1 VHHDS
6 SVHIIH
12 SDAVKGAT
20 VISTTDFRGGVRLMV
35 DGEPFYI
42 VEFQHVKPGKGGAFV
57 RTKLKSYLSGNVLD
71 RTFRSGE
78 RFEEP
83 DLEEREMQFLYATGD
98 DYTFMDTDTYEQL
111 TFEKRQLG
119 DNADL
124 LKENMNVKIL
134 VYEHR
139 PIDVE
144 LPIFIE
150 LKVVD
155 ADPGVRGDTAS
166 GGTKPAVVET
176 GATIK
181 VPLYLEVGNDH
192 QDRHPYESLRGARSV
207 SRKKPRKARI
217 PGTPIVLPGSFGTK
231 SAQDAAAQTR
241 QIQELIDLLKRNH
254 LTELEIERAGI
265 RIRVRHEIGIKTV
278 SASVSEPG
286 QASAPAVTQQA
297 VPASELLEVTAGH
310 ITITSPIVGT
320 FYRSPSPDADPY
332 VEEGDYVKKGQVLCI
347 VEAMKLMNEIE
358 SEVDGRITKILVEST
373 KPVEYGQ
380 ALFLID
386 PKATP

>member
-1 VHHDS
+1 
-6 SVHIIH
+6 
-12 SDAVKGAT
+12 
-20 VISTTDFRGGVRLMV
+20 VISTTDFRGGVRLLV
-35 DGEPFYI
+35 DGEPYYI

-98 DYTFMDTDTYEQL
+98 EYTFMDTETYEQL
-111 TFEKRQLG
+111 TFEKQQLG

-134 VYEHR
+134 ISEHR

-155 ADPGVRGDTAS
+155 AEPGVRGDTAS

-181 VPLYLEVGNDH
+181 VPLYLEVGTVIKID
-192 QDRHPYESLRGARSV
+192 
-207 SRKKPRKARI
+207 
-217 PGTPIVLPGSFGTK
+217 
-231 SAQDAAAQTR
+231 TR
-241 QIQELIDLLKRNH
+241 
-254 LTELEIERAGI
+254 TRAYVE
-265 RIRVRHEIGIKTV
+265 RVR
-278 SASVSEPG
+278 
-286 QASAPAVTQQA
+286 
-297 VPASELLEVTAGH
+297 
-310 ITITSPIVGT
+310 
-320 FYRSPSPDADPY
+320 
-332 VEEGDYVKKGQVLCI
+332 
-347 VEAMKLMNEIE
+347 
-358 SEVDGRITKILVEST
+358 
-373 KPVEYGQ
+373 
-380 ALFLID
+380 
-386 PKATP
+386 